1 MNTFKGCL
9 LALSLSFLVLG
20 GAQASEK
27 SVLVTLTAE
36 STETQGMAMVLSNA
50 MQSQGAQV
58 HVLLCD
64 QAGML
69 AVEGH
74 SADALAPR
82 DLTPVDMLGNLIAGG
97 ATVQVCALFLPN
109 RSQDQ
114 ADLLDGVSVAQPP
127 AIAEILLNPDVRV
140 FNF

>member
-1 MNTFKGCL
+1 MNIMQNFFA
-9 LALSLSFLVLG
+9 ALSLSILTIG
-20 GAQASEK
+20 GAQASDK

-50 MQSQGAQV
+50 MQSQGAEV

-69 AVEGH
+69 AIEGY
-74 SADALAPR
+74 SAEALAPR
-82 DLTPVDMLGNLIAGG
+82 NVTPVTMLENLISGG

-109 RSQDQ
+109 RSQDE

-127 AIAEILLNPDVRV
+127 AIAEKLLNPDVRV